1 MITAVPVSG
10 TDANLQAA
18 LSAAGLPMDDVEDT
32 GRSFFCIIERD
43 GQRIGFG
50 GFELY
55 GEDARLRS
63 VAVPED
69 RRGTGAGRLVTE
81 TLLGEISSAGGKRV
95 YLLTTT
101 AASFFKHLG
110 FDHIDRTA
118 APAAILATRQ
128 ASSICTSA
136 ALLWRAI

>member
-10 TDANLQAA
+10 DDASLQAP
-18 LSAAGLPMDDVEDT
+18 LSTAGLPLNDVEDA
-32 GRSFFCIIERD
+32 GRSFFRIEQD

-55 GEDARLRS
+55 GEDALLRS

-69 RRGTGAGRLVTE
+69 RRGTGAGRHVTE

-101 AASFFKHLG
+101 AASFFEHLG